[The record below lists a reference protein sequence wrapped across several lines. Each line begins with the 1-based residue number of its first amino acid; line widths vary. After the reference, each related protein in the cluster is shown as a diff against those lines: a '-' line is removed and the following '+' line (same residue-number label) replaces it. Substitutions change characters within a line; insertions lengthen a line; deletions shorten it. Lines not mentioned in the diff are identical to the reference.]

1 MVAEAEKKNAKG
13 KEKKPKEKPAKM
25 SFYEELL
32 LLQKQQINIQHDQD
46 ERHEKLMREMIT
58 EQRNMEREER
68 EKDRGFFLAL
78 EKCFLKNKSLFM

>member
-1 MVAEAEKKNAKG
+1 MVADAEKKNAKG

-32 LLQKQQINIQHDQD
+32 LLQRQQIKIQHDQD
-46 ERHEKLMREMIT
+46 ERHEKLMREMIN

-68 EKDRGFFLAL
+68 EKDREFFLAL
-78 EKCFLKNKSLFM
+78 GKMFSEK

>member
-32 LLQKQQINIQHDQD
+32 LLQKQQMNIQHDQD

-58 EQRNMEREER
+58 ERRNMEREER

-78 EKCFLKNKSLFM
+78 GKMFSDK